1 MRLNVIVGAYVRFS
15 RLGLPREV
23 GLFCVFGGVQ
33 LFVDWL
39 AFVSLSALGVS
50 LVAANL
56 SGRLG
61 GALVGFLLNG
71 RVTFRVSESASGWA
85 GRFVRFLVTWLLL
98 TAVSTLTLLWV
109 QSAWGVGAAW
119 AGKIFIEGAL
129 AVISFLVLKLWVYRK
144 VPHGSC

>member
-50 LVAANL
+50 LV
-56 SGRLG
+56 
-61 GALVGFLLNG
+61 ALVGFLLNG